1 MEPASWI
8 ARFDGEV
15 MAVLE
20 GSALGGG
27 HRKGQAGCWS
37 PRRWPEDFQVSE
49 RIRVILGL
57 IRPEMELMGLVS

>member
-1 MEPASWI
+1 MEPAAWI

-27 HRKGQAGCWS
+27 APEGAGRMLVTQA
-37 PRRWPEDFQVSE
+37 
-49 RIRVILGL
+49 LA
-57 IRPEMELMGLVS
+57 